1 MSEMEM
7 MIVVMIFLLAVLLG
21 IFFFRRRYFRLYQ
34 AVQRFQKQILEGEEI
49 LPGADTEKAEAVIR
63 DGFLRIQKK
72 YNREA
77 ERIQKDQAAVQGLIS
92 DLSHQLKTPLANI
105 RLYQELLSNRE
116 LPSGQRGKLEERLGE
131 QTEKLEW
138 LLNALFQMVDLERGQ
153 ENLKA
158 KPEEIQTAIEGALA
172 AVEPRAR
179 AKHIRI
185 ETEPSPGFLL
195 VHDPKWTE
203 EVFFNI
209 LENAV
214 KYSPDGSTV
223 HIFYEAFETYGAV
236 HIQDAAPVIPAEEY
250 PRIFQ
255 KFYRGGNAGEQE
267 GWGIGLYLARLIL
280 EQEQG
285 YVKVEAGSEK
295 GNMFSVFLPL
305 CREKE
310 T

>member
-77 ERIQKDQAAVQGLIS
+77 ERIQKDRAAVQGLIS

-131 QTEKLEW
+131 QTDKLEW

-153 ENLKA
+153 EN
-158 KPEEIQTAIEGALA
+158 
-172 AVEPRAR
+172 
-179 AKHIRI
+179 
-185 ETEPSPGFLL
+185 
-195 VHDPKWTE
+195 
-203 EVFFNI
+203 
-209 LENAV
+209 
-214 KYSPDGSTV
+214 
-223 HIFYEAFETYGAV
+223 
-236 HIQDAAPVIPAEEY
+236 
-250 PRIFQ
+250 
-255 KFYRGGNAGEQE
+255 
-267 GWGIGLYLARLIL
+267 
-280 EQEQG
+280 
-285 YVKVEAGSEK
+285 
-295 GNMFSVFLPL
+295 
-305 CREKE
+305 
-310 T
+310 